1 MKDIITEKFSLFCG
15 DCIEIMKSLP
25 EHSVDCVIC
34 DLPYGITQCDW
45 DNIIPF
51 DKLWEQ
57 YNRITKENSAILLF
71 SKGLFTVDLICSNRE
86 NFKYNLVWKKN
97 VPTGMSV
104 AKHQPMRYYEHI
116 TVFYKKQPTYNPIL
130 KPRIGVGKSCYNYD
144 HYCGDNNHIK
154 MNKGR
159 GTYNPIMKE
168 RVGVGKACYKYN
180 HYCGKSNHLDLEKK
194 PKQYDPNFVQPSD
207 VLEFNVVPNR
217 KGKLHPTQKP
227 TELIEWLIKTYSN
240 EGELILDNCIGCG
253 TTAIACMNANRN
265 YIGFENNEEYY
276 NISIERINN
285 LKESKKN

>member
-25 EHSVDCVIC
+25 EHSVDCVVC
-34 DLPYGITQCDW
+34 DLPYGITQCNW
-45 DNIIPF
+45 DVKIPF

-97 VPTGMSV
+97 VPTGISV
-104 AKHQPMRYYEHI
+104 AKYQPMRYYEHI

-130 KPRIGVGKSCYNYD
+130 KPRIGVGKACYNYD

-154 MNKGR
+154 MNKVKKK
-159 GTYNPIMKE
+159 YNPD
-168 RVGVGKACYKYN
+168 Y
-180 HYCGKSNHLDLEKK
+180 
-194 PKQYDPNFVQPSD
+194 VQPSD

-217 KGKLHPTQKP
+217 NGKLHPTQKP
-227 TELIEWLIKTYSN
+227 VELLEYLIKTYTN
-240 EGELILDNCIGCG
+240 ENDVVLDPFFGSGSC
-253 TTAIACMNANRN
+253 AVACLNTNRN
-265 YIGFENNEEYY
+265 FIGMEIDEKYY
-276 NISIERINN
+276 ELAKNRINN
-285 LKESKKN
+285 IKQ